1 MSQPSS
7 AVVKKAEEYYDSSD
21 ADCFYNTVWGGED
34 IHVGIYQSAGESIY
48 DASRRTVEQMAEKLH
63 SWFSGTQV
71 LDIGAGY
78 GGSGRYLA
86 REKQYE
92 VSCLN
97 LSEVQNERNRKLTEE
112 ANLSGAVQVVYGNF
126 ESLPFE
132 DKSFDVVWAQDA
144 ILHSGNRKK
153 VFEEVHRVLRPGGE
167 FIFTDPMQKPG
178 ADAETLKPVLER
190 IHLESMGSVECYG
203 NYARELGMETIEVL
217 QMPEQLVNHYSA
229 VLHNLESRRD
239 ELKDV
244 CDPAYLERMQN
255 GLKHWID
262 AGKNN
267 ALDWGILHFRKAY
280 S

>member
-1 MSQPSS
+1 MKQASS
-7 AVVKKAEEYYDSSD
+7 EVVRKAEEYYDSSD
-21 ADCFYNTVWGGED
+21 ADSFYNTVWGGED
-34 IHVGIYQSAGESIY
+34 IHVGIYHSTSESIY
-48 DASRRTVEQMAEKLH
+48 DASRRTVEQMAEKLNT
-63 SWFSGTQV
+63 WPSGTQV

-86 REKQYE
+86 REKHYE

-97 LSEVQNERNRKLTEE
+97 LSEVQNERNRRLTEE

-126 ESLPFE
+126 ESLPFGE
-132 DKSFDVVWAQDA
+132 KSFDVVWAQDA

-167 FIFTDPMQKPG
+167 FIFTDPMQKHG

-190 IHLESMGSVECYG
+190 IHLESMGSVECYV
-203 NYARELGMETIEVL
+203 NYARELGLETIEVL

-229 VLHNLESRRD
+229 VLRNLESRHD
-239 ELKDV
+239 ELKDA
-244 CDPAYLERMQN
+244 CEPAYLERMQN